1 MSSQSDYVALD
12 RKISRLIDRNQLLS
26 MLPSQRSLLTLMLR
40 DLLEQRKSITLIK
53 SEDIINQF
61 EIVTGKSPI
70 INIEPNK
77 ED

>member
-1 MSSQSDYVALD
+1 LSSQSDYVALD

-26 MLPSQRSLLTLMLR
+26 MLPSQRSLLTLMLS

>member
-1 MSSQSDYVALD
+1 MSSQSDYVARD

-26 MLPSQRSLLTLMLR
+26 MLPSQRSLLTLMLS

>member
-1 MSSQSDYVALD
+1 
-12 RKISRLIDRNQLLS
+12 
-26 MLPSQRSLLTLMLR
+26 MLPSQRSLLTLMLS

>member
-1 MSSQSDYVALD
+1 MSSQSDCVALD

-26 MLPSQRSLLTLMLR
+26 MLPSQRSLLKLMLS

-70 INIEPNK
+70 INIELNK

>member
-12 RKISRLIDRNQLLS
+12 RKTSRLIDRNQLLS
-26 MLPSQRSLLTLMLR
+26 MLPSQRSLLTLMLS